1 MIKNIYILFLLF
13 VFSLTSCA
21 DYKTSQKS
29 SKPEKKY
36 YNSKGFAL
44 IIDESF
50 TKKKSIKKKVIN
62 NEFFVLHSL
71 LKKNTPVKIINPVNS
86 KTIEAKILNKIEYP
100 KIFNVALSYAVAE
113 ELNLDKE
120 NPYVEVYEIKKNKK
134 FVAKEGHTFDEE
146 KNVAEKVPVNKIEV
160 SELSNNKSKSKK
172 KTLKKYKYFIVIS
185 DFYYLNSANN
195 LKIDLTKKTKSNV
208 FYVEKVG
215 QNTYRLAA
223 GPFKNFNTLKSLYI
237 SLNNL
242 GFENLN
248 IFKK

>member
-1 MIKNIYILFLLF
+1 ML
-13 VFSLTSCA
+13 LTSCA

-146 KNVAEKVPVNKIEV
+146 KNVAEKVPVNKIEKITIP
-160 SELSNNKSKSKK
+160 NNNVQLEKS
-172 KTLKKYKYFIVIS
+172 I
-185 DFYYLNSANN
+185 
-195 LKIDLTKKTKSNV
+195 KIL
-208 FYVEKVG
+208 
-215 QNTYRLAA
+215 
-223 GPFKNFNTLKSLYI
+223 FKILLILVLFNI
-237 SLNNL
+237 R
-242 GFENLN
+242 
-248 IFKK
+248 IC